1 MKLNSYYADLHIH
14 VGHSVHTGPV
24 KITASR
30 RLTLPAILEE
40 CVVRKGI
47 GVAGVV
53 DCVTTGVRRELAELL
68 EAGKLQAVQGGGY
81 MYAGSLLLIPA
92 AEVEAVEEDAG
103 VSHWLGYFPDLESL
117 AEFAD
122 YLAPTVTNMNLS
134 SQRAYRT
141 ARELVTAI
149 VAAGG
154 EPVPAHAFTP
164 YKSLYGNATD
174 SLRELLHE
182 QTLHVRVLELGLSA
196 DAELADRI
204 PDNHRLSYVT
214 SSDAHSAQKI
224 GREHC
229 ELSMPRASYQEVFRA
244 ILGQAGRAVRVYY
257 GLDPRLGKY
266 HRTYCLSCK
275 RTAAKVPPQSAC
287 PYCGSDEVVMGVL
300 DRIEELAR
308 GHDARGRPER
318 PPYRYQVP
326 LEYIPGVG
334 KRTIERLLDAFGTEL
349 EVLHKVPR
357 EELVRV
363 VGPAIA
369 GSIEAGRS
377 GQLKIEPGGGG
388 RYGRVIGQDQ

>member
-1 MKLNSYYADLHIH
+1 
-14 VGHSVHTGPV
+14 
-24 KITASR
+24 
-30 RLTLPAILEE
+30 
-40 CVVRKGI
+40 
-47 GVAGVV
+47 
-53 DCVTTGVRRELAELL
+53 
-68 EAGKLQAVQGGGY
+68 
-81 MYAGSLLLIPA
+81 
-92 AEVEAVEEDAG
+92 
-103 VSHWLGYFPDLESL
+103 
-117 AEFAD
+117 
-122 YLAPTVTNMNLS
+122 
-134 SQRAYRT
+134 
-141 ARELVTAI
+141 
-149 VAAGG
+149 
-154 EPVPAHAFTP
+154 
-164 YKSLYGNATD
+164 
-174 SLRELLHE
+174 LHE

-229 ELSMPRASYQEVFRA
+229 ELSMPSYQEVFRA